1 MVPKLLNV
9 AWLAR
14 TSAAAKKT
22 TRSVGRLSR
31 FKEGLSSLRDPDDV
45 GGRMKDATTSEAV
58 AAMNAPNTAS
68 GPDEASTKPPT
79 TLAAAKLI
87 DPQRR
92 IRPKSRAM
100 PWRINVSTD
109 ASTIGGM
116 DWDRTIMAAEMMKT
130 GQKP

>member
-14 TSAAAKKT
+14 TSAAAQKT
-22 TRSVGRLSR
+22 TKRVGRLNR
-31 FKEGLSSLRDPDDV
+31 YREGLSSPRNPDDV
-45 GGRMKDATTSEAV
+45 GGRMNDATTSEAM
-58 AAMNAPNTAS
+58 AAMNATNTAS

-100 PWRINVSTD
+100 PLRINVSTD

-116 DWDRTIMAAEMMKT
+116 
-130 GQKP
+130 